1 VAARE
6 RLLFVAHRPLAELR
20 GTVDGGRLKRTIGG
34 LAGALEVAT
43 RAAGLSWVAVAAA
56 SDAPAGAGAATPYAT
71 AAVRVKGR
79 PAFYGGFANQVLWP
93 LCHVFP
99 DRCVF
104 EPALWSAYREAN
116 EAFAVALRDMAQPG
130 DLVWVNDFHLALV
143 PGFLRAAGL
152 PVRTGVFWH
161 IPFPP
166 PVVFGICRWREDILA
181 GLLGADLLGFQT
193 DIDAQSFLD
202 CVRHFLDLEVAR
214 DPPRVRLPG
223 REVRVVV
230 LPVGID
236 AARLAAQAADPAVRA
251 QAARLRATLRADVVV
266 LGVDRLDYAKG
277 VPERLLGFEHFLDG
291 HPEWRRRVSLV
302 QITVPSQFRMEDY
315 RALKRTID
323 ETVGRI
329 LGRYTYEGRS
339 PLAYLYTA
347 FDHEHLAAYYLAADV
362 ALVTPL
368 RDGMNL
374 VAKEYVACQHDG
386 AGVLVLSEFAGA
398 AREMAGAL
406 LVNPWDTDAVRR
418 QLAAAVTMP
427 VPERRRR
434 MRALARNVTERDVGW
449 WTETFLALL
458 AGG

>member
-1 VAARE
+1 VAARG

-20 GTVDGGRLKRTIGG
+20 RTADGTRLKPTIGG
-34 LAGALEVAT
+34 LAGALEQAT
-43 RAAGLSWVAVAAA
+43 RATDRSWIAVAAEP
-56 SDAPAGAGAATPYAT
+56 DGAGSGAPHAT

-79 PAFYGGFANQVLWP
+79 PAFYAGFANQVLWP

-104 EPALWSAYREAN
+104 QPALWSAYREAN
-116 EAFAVALRDMAQPG
+116 EAFASTVRELAQPD

-152 PVRTGVFWH
+152 SARTGFFWH

-166 PVVFGICRWREDILA
+166 PAVFGICRWREDLLA

-193 DIDAQSFLD
+193 DVDAESFLD
-202 CVRHFLDLEVAR
+202 CVRHFLDLEVAH

-223 REVRVVV
+223 RDVRVAV

-251 QAARLRATLRADVVV
+251 QAARLRETLRADVVV

-291 HPEWRRRVSLV
+291 HPEWRRRISLV

-347 FDHEHLAAYYLAADV
+347 FDHEQLAAYYLAADV

-398 AREMAGAL
+398 ARELTGAL
-406 LVNPWDTDAVRR
+406 LVNPWDADAVRR

-427 VPERRRR
+427 IPERRRR
-434 MRALARNVTERDVGW
+434 MRSLARKVAEHDVGW
-449 WTETFLALL
+449 WTETFLRLL
-458 AGG
+458 ADG